1 MRETRRVIAGLLKTG
16 IFLLGVWVL
25 APDHLWDAAHV
36 LLLFPSMWLLGSIM
50 GTLEK
55 HTLHD
60 SSQRKMLGV
69 GVLLVVLAYLWG
81 ALLTMDMF
89 TLNPDWVPHMI
100 LVFGLFVLTAPRNVL
115 PNTGTALLGLWRYY
129 HPQETPPHT
138 RKTLH
143 EKNRSTGIVC

>member
-1 MRETRRVIAGLLKTG
+1 
-16 IFLLGVWVL
+16 
-25 APDHLWDAAHV
+25 
-36 LLLFPSMWLLGSIM
+36 M

-89 TLNPDWVPHMI
+89 TLNPDRVPHM
-100 LVFGLFVLTAPRNVL
+100 LLLFGLFGLTAPKNVL

-143 EKNRSTGIVC
+143 EKNGSTGIVC